1 MDSAVRFLQNTRV
14 QQRSL
19 SDRISFLR
27 SKGLTEG
34 EIKLA
39 RKRCGLLDETNDNP
53 NVSTVI
59 ADQASSW
66 TGI

>member
-27 SKGLTEG
+27 SKGLTEE

-39 RKRCGLLDETNDNP
+39 RKRCGLLDETNDKP
-53 NVSTVI
+53 SVSTVI

-66 TGI
+66 MGI